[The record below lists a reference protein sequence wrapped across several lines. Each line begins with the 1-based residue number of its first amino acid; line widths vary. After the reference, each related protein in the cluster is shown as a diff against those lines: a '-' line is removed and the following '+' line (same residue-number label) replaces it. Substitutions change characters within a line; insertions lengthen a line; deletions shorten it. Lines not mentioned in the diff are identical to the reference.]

1 MIDRDVA
8 LILVGAVI
16 GFSGSI
22 VTTIVGHWLSL
33 REDRIRRERDGE
45 DANREREL
53 AMIERKLGR

>member
-33 REDRIRRERDGE
+33 RED
-45 DANREREL
+45 ANREREL